1 MRKKTGN
8 IMNIL
13 KQLILTVV
21 ISGAATVAHAQTSS
35 QLSTSF
41 LARGEQA
48 LLEVS
53 VIGGQPDEMPEIS
66 AVKDIRIQPSSRSSG
81 RQTRLLTG
89 RKLARVFSYVVAGY
103 EVGNYT
109 IPAIE
114 VMVDGK
120 RTLTAPLDFTIYNP
134 DELQWSEVKTAD
146 RTFRY
151 ASSFRVL
158 NTKPFEHETLT
169 TEIKVFV
176 PADLVVADAGI
187 PDFERDGLTAWRFQ
201 SSPMTNTI
209 NLLGA
214 PYVGIS
220 YPSSIT
226 PTRTGKISIGPAK
239 IRLVT
244 QEVVMTPF
252 PRTVNPE
259 IYLQVPRLE
268 LEAKPLPKPAPAGFE
283 NAVGSFQI
291 TASTPVTEVQEGD
304 PITVDLTVSGS
315 GNLDTLVAPQLEEPE
330 GWKVYSTTTEQRGD
344 ERRQLVGNLVFHQ
357 SLRPLEMKT
366 EIPAFRLVY
375 FDLKSASYKTL
386 TTPPIPLKMTANPTS
401 MPNPATTSQSL
412 AVPFERMTDI
422 LAVLHPAQL
431 TTPTGFGFRPW
442 MVHITGL
449 LLALILAARAYW
461 LRNGHRFRK
470 DPVRD
475 AKLSELRE
483 IQNIAA
489 ADDTGFLRSA
499 GGYIERWLGGNH
511 QPEIQAVLAER
522 DAVCFQTEKP
532 KTVLAPARRSQIL
545 KLLRHTAIAL
555 TFCASLGLS
564 SPPAQAA
571 DTANQALEAY
581 ETAKYD
587 DAIKF
592 WLEAADYQDLS
603 ADTLYNV
610 GNACYRAGAPG
621 QAALYFR
628 RALARDT
635 SHPEAR
641 QNLRFLERK
650 YGSITVQRE
659 NYQNLLARF
668 PLTAWQSLCWGG
680 LWLCGLAFLV
690 FSATRRGAG
699 LRFVAAGALVVG
711 PLIVA
716 AGMLGWR
723 CYPNDAE
730 FAPMA
735 KQAVIVAEKVAIHT
749 DAARTS
755 PEVIDAPPGSLC
767 EVISESG
774 RWAYIAFAS
783 KTRGWVLRES
793 LEKILPE
800 KPPTAPKFGKPKADG
815 KSA

>member
-1 MRKKTGN
+1 
-8 IMNIL
+8 MNTL
-13 KQLILTVV
+13 KQLLRTAAIIIV
-21 ISGAATVAHAQTSS
+21 IGGATTVAHAQTSS
-35 QLSTSF
+35 RLSTSF
-41 LARGEQA
+41 LARGELA
-48 LLEVS
+48 VLEVA

-66 AVKDIRIQPSSRSSG
+66 AVKDIRIQPSARGG
-81 RQTRLLTG
+81 RMQTRLLTG
-89 RKLARVFSYVVAGY
+89 RKLERVFSYVVAGY

-134 DELQWSEVKTAD
+134 DELQWSEVKTGD
-146 RTFRY
+146 RTLRY

-158 NTKPFEHETLT
+158 NTQPFEHETLT

-176 PADLVVADAGI
+176 PADLVIADAGI
-187 PDFERDGLTAWRFQ
+187 PEFERDGVTAWRFQ

-214 PYVGIS
+214 PYIGIA

-239 IRLVT
+239 IRLIT

-291 TASTPVTEVQEGD
+291 SASSTETTVQEGD

-315 GNLDTLVAPQLEEPE
+315 GNLDTMAAPQLETSD

-344 ERRQLVGNLVFHQ
+344 ERRQLTGNLVFHQ

-386 TTPPIPLKMTANPTS
+386 TTPPIPLQMTASSTS
-401 MPNPATTSQSL
+401 APNPATTSQSL
-412 AVPFERMTDI
+412 AVPFEQMTDI
-422 LAVLHPAQL
+422 LAVLHPTQL
-431 TTPTGFGFRPW
+431 TAPVGFGFRPW
-442 MVHITGL
+442 MLHLTGL

-461 LRNGHRFRK
+461 LRNGHRYRK

-475 AKLSELRE
+475 AKLNELRQ
-483 IQNIAA
+483 IQSIAA

-522 DAVCFQTEKP
+522 DAVCFQTQNP
-532 KTVLAPARRSQIL
+532 KTVLGPARRDQIL
-545 KLLRHTAIAL
+545 KLLRHAAMAL
-555 TFCASLGLS
+555 TFCTTLGLS
-564 SPPAQAA
+564 SPPARAA
-571 DTANQALEAY
+571 DTTNQALQAY
-581 ETAKYD
+581 DAAKYD
-587 DAIKF
+587 DAIKL

-628 RALARDT
+628 RALVRDI

-650 YGSITVQRE
+650 YGSITVQHE
-659 NYQNLLARF
+659 TYQNLLARY
-668 PLTAWQSLCWGG
+668 PLTTWQSIFWGG

-690 FSATRRGAG
+690 FPATRRGAG
-699 LRFVAAGALVVG
+699 LRFAAAGALVVG
-711 PLIVA
+711 PLIIA
-716 AGMLGWR
+716 IGMLGWR
-723 CYPNDAE
+723 CFPNDAE
-730 FAPMA
+730 FAPIA
-735 KQAVIVAEKVAIHT
+735 KQAVIIAEKVVIHT

-755 PEVIDAPPGSLC
+755 PEVINAPPGSLC
-767 EVISESG
+767 EIIAESD
-774 RWAYIAFAS
+774 RWTYIAFAS

-800 KPPTAPKFGKPKADG
+800 KPPTAPKFSKPKADS